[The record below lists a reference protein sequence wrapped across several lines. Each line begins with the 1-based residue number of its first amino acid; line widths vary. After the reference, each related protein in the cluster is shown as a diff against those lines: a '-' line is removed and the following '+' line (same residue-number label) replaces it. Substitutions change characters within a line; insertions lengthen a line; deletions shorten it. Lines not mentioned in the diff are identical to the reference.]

1 MSAATASRG
10 ETATTRMGL
19 RWLAAFSILILAVHE
34 AHELA
39 HTVTGRLMC
48 GEWATRDFNEWS
60 LSAGC
65 TTPAPTA
72 AGPLFSYLV
81 IAIGIVLTRR
91 GEWNGRWMGLA
102 LIFAA
107 NPLARII
114 TVGMRGGDELVV
126 ARALSGG
133 QTISPAVYW
142 TTMAAVT
149 LICGAGIVAGWAAT
163 RGIRWRGATFAAIL
177 LLPMVLTGTLLFV
190 LFNGLLRDGFL
201 AQPIVA
207 GSPVFITIVT
217 GIVGVLLVTTAGW
230 LRNPSPAR
238 VA

>member
-1 MSAATASRG
+1 M
-10 ETATTRMGL
+10 RMGA
-19 RWLAAFSILILAVHE
+19 RWLAAFCVLILAVHE

-39 HTVTGRLMC
+39 HTVTGRLLC

-60 LSAGC
+60 LSASC
-65 TTPAPTA
+65 TTWVPTA
-72 AGPLFSYLV
+72 AGPLFSYVV
-81 IAIGIVLTRR
+81 IAIGIILTRR
-91 GEWNGRWMGLA
+91 ADWNARWLGLA

-133 QTISPAVYW
+133 QTITPTAYW
-142 TTMAAVT
+142 TTLAIVT
-149 LICGAGIVAGWAAT
+149 LICGTGIVAGWAAT
-163 RGIRWRGATFAAIL
+163 RGIRWRAATFASIL
-177 LLPMVLTGTLLFV
+177 LLPMVLTATLLFV

-207 GSPVFITIVT
+207 GSPLFITIVT
-217 GIVGVLLVTTAGW
+217 AIVAVLSIATAGW
-230 LRNPSPAR
+230 LRNSSAGR

>member
-1 MSAATASRG
+1 
-10 ETATTRMGL
+10 MGL
-19 RWLAAFSILILAVHE
+19 RWLAAFCILILAVHE

-81 IAIGIVLTRR
+81 IAIGVILARR
-91 GEWNGRWMGLA
+91 GDWNARWTGLA

-126 ARALSGG
+126 ARALGG
-133 QTISPAVYW
+133 VQTISPMVYW
-142 TTMAAVT
+142 MTMALVT
-149 LICGAGIVAGWAAT
+149 LICGAGIVAGWRAM
-163 RGIRWRGATFAAIL
+163 RGVRWRAATFAAIL

-217 GIVGVLLVTTAGW
+217 GIVVILLIATAGW
-230 LRNPSPAR
+230 LRNPSTGQ

>member
-1 MSAATASRG
+1 MSAATAVPVDT
-10 ETATTRMGL
+10 TATRMGL
-19 RWLAAFSILILAVHE
+19 RWLAAFCILVLAVHE

-81 IAIGIVLTRR
+81 IAIGVVLTRR
-91 GEWNGRWMGLA
+91 ADWNARWTGLA

-133 QTISPAVYW
+133 QTISPVAYW
-142 TTMAAVT
+142 TTMALVT
-149 LICGAGIVAGWAAT
+149 FICGTGIVAGWSAT
-163 RGIRWRGATFAAIL
+163 RGIRWRATTFAAIL

-217 GIVGVLLVTTAGW
+217 AVVGMLLIATAGW
-230 LRNPSPAR
+230 LRNPSSR

>member
-1 MSAATASRG
+1 MSTATPTPRD
-10 ETATTRMGL
+10 TTRMGL
-19 RWLAAFSILILAVHE
+19 RWLAAFCVLILAVHE

-91 GEWNGRWMGLA
+91 ADWNARWMGLA

-133 QTISPAVYW
+133 QTISPTVYW
-142 TTMAAVT
+142 LTMTLVT
-149 LICGAGIVAGWAAT
+149 LICGAGIVAGWRAT
-163 RGIRWRGATFAAIL
+163 RGIRWRAATFAAIL

-217 GIVGVLLVTTAGW
+217 AIVGVLLIATAGW
-230 LRNPSPAR
+230 LRNPSTRR

>member
-1 MSAATASRG
+1 MSAATAVPG
-10 ETATTRMGL
+10 DTAATRMGL
-19 RWLAAFSILILAVHE
+19 RWLAAFCILILAVHE

-81 IAIGIVLTRR
+81 VAVGIVLTRR
-91 GEWNGRWMGLA
+91 GDWNARWMGLA

-126 ARALSGG
+126 ARMLSGG
-133 QTISPAVYW
+133 QTISPVVYW
-142 TTMAAVT
+142 TTMALVT
-149 LICGAGIVAGWAAT
+149 LICGAGIVAGWRAT
-163 RGIRWRGATFAAIL
+163 CGIRWRAATFTAIL

-217 GIVGVLLVTTAGW
+217 AIVGMLLIATAGW
-230 LRNPSPAR
+230 LWNPSTRAG
-238 VA
+238 